1 MGGPSLSIYVGSGS
15 ERYGSC
21 ASRLAPAKLAEA
33 MGEMLQPEV
42 RARFAE
48 LGYQRVETFS
58 PAACAGTL
66 LDFLSGRFG
75 LGR

>member
-1 MGGPSLSIYVGSGS
+1 MRTVTRETEPYLERFSELERELAGRKRASLLPL
-15 ERYGSC
+15 R
-21 ASRLAPAKLAEA
+21 REA
-33 MGEMLQPEV
+33 M
-42 RARFAE
+42 ARFAE